1 MFLLDIKSINISDN
15 FWLIITIILIAYIGI
30 SKIGSFCIFKNKKEC
45 TYNKQGEKCEKL
57 MQKDYTYLLVIVTII
72 IVVLISLSLY
82 TDQQAMNLFSFAS
95 TITSIILSVIAII
108 MTITSETKNASTKE
122 KLEESAKQIQMT
134 TELLEKAVQN
144 IDPEILQ
151 KIEKET
157 NTLQET
163 MEDAIEIIKSILENS
178 EKTTKA
184 VEETNKALK
193 NTVVMSGDS
202 SLTKKIPE
210 KYEIDNEFIKYLWK
224 QKFINQIKD
233 KGEN

>member
-15 FWLIITIILIAYIGI
+15 FWLIITIILIAYVGISKGI

-57 MQKDYTYLLVIVTII
+57 MQKDHTYLLVIVTII
-72 IVVLISLSLY
+72 IVILISLSLY

-134 TELLEKAVQN
+134 TELLEEATKSL
-144 IDPEILQ
+144 DPELLQ

-157 NTLQET
+157 NTLKESMQE
-163 MEDAIEIIKSILENS
+163 AIEKIESVWQNS
-178 EKTTKA
+178 KIMNEQI
-184 VEETNKALK
+184 EHLQSGNLILK
-193 NTVVMSGDS
+193 NEDISQDIGDF
-202 SLTKKIPE
+202 TKISN
-210 KYEIDNEFIKYLWK
+210 DKYLSK
-224 QKFINQIKD
+224 YSD
-233 KGEN
+233 KGDN

>member
-1 MFLLDIKSINISDN
+1 MFLLDTKFIDISDN

-57 MQKDYTYLLVIVTII
+57 MQKDHTYLLVIVTII
-72 IVVLISLSLY
+72 IVILISLSLY

-134 TELLEKAVQN
+134 TELLEEAVQN

-163 MEDAIEIIKSILENS
+163 MEETIEIIKSILENS
-178 EKTTKA
+178 EKTSKA
-184 VEETNKALK
+184 VEETKEELK
-193 NTVVMSGDS
+193 KKVFVSGDS
-202 SLTKKIPE
+202 SLTRIIPE
-210 KYEIDNEFIKYLWK
+210 KYEKDSQFFKNLKEKYKDIDKG
-224 QKFINQIKD
+224 